1 MAGLWRRYSK
11 LVERFPWGT
20 NILQTGVLCAT
31 GDVIAQF
38 AVERRALKVG
48 KVGRVFDEYK
58 YFRSLSPLGLAGSS

>member
-48 KVGRVFDEYK
+48 RVGRVFDKYK
-58 YFRSLSPLGLAGSS
+58 YFRSSSPPGLAGSS

>member
-1 MAGLWRRYSK
+1 MAGLWRSYSK

-38 AVERRALKVG
+38 AVERRRLEVGVALTRK
-48 KVGRVFDEYK
+48 K
-58 YFRSLSPLGLAGSS
+58 SS

>member
-1 MAGLWRRYSK
+1 MSFLMVPYLASKSLMDSYRSKMAGLWRSYSK

-38 AVERRALKVG
+38 AVERRRLEVNKV
-48 KVGRVFDEYK
+48 E
-58 YFRSLSPLGLAGSS
+58 

>member
-1 MAGLWRRYSK
+1 MAGLWRSYSK

-38 AVERRALKVG
+38 AVERRRLEVG
-48 KVGRVFDEYK
+48 WLEQGRLGTLV
-58 YFRSLSPLGLAGSS
+58 RSVA

>member
-1 MAGLWRRYSK
+1 MGNYRSKMAGLWRSYSK

-38 AVERRALKVG
+38 AVERRRLEVGWLKQG
-48 KVGRVFDEYK
+48 KGAAHKANNRI
-58 YFRSLSPLGLAGSS
+58 

>member
-38 AVERRALKVG
+38 AVERRALKVER
-48 KVGRVFDEYK
+48 VGMVFDANK

>member
-48 KVGRVFDEYK
+48 RVGRVFDE
-58 YFRSLSPLGLAGSS
+58 

>member
-1 MAGLWRRYSK
+1 MSFLMVPYLASKFLMDSCRSNMAGLWRSYSK

-38 AVERRALKVG
+38 AVERRRLEVSE
-48 KVGRVFDEYK
+48 VE
-58 YFRSLSPLGLAGSS
+58 